1 MILSRKNALFSEK
14 ILGRFGVPFGTA
26 CGGLILRFC
35 RKNDILNIYI
45 YDVDSLE
52 RVFVAL
58 GSNLPDRSKHLNEG
72 REMLRKISAGGWL
85 ESPIYET
92 PPVGPAGQ
100 GPYFNQV
107 VSFWYSGT
115 STRLLHYLKGAEFV
129 LGRKPRGHWNSREI
143 DLDLLYFGK
152 EVRQGRPDL
161 PHPQIVNRQF
171 VLVPLND
178 IAPEWDDPQLGVK
191 VKEILSN
198 LLQKEEK
205 IPFRVITSEEP

>member
-1 MILSRKNALFSEK
+1 MTAK
-14 ILGRFGVPFGTA
+14 IHLWRFG
-26 CGGLILRFC
+26 LLFC

-45 YDVDSLE
+45 YFVDSLE

-58 GSNLPDRSKHLNEG
+58 GSNLPDRSMHLNEG
-72 REMLRKISAGGWL
+72 REMLRKISSGGWL

-152 EVRQGRPDL
+152 EVRQGRPNL
-161 PHPQIVNRQF
+161 PHPQVVNRQF
-171 VLVPLND
+171 VRVPLND
-178 IAPEWDDPQLGVK
+178 IAPEWEDPQLGIK
-191 VKEILSN
+191 VKELLSN

>member
-152 EVRQGRPDL
+152 EVRQGRPNL

-171 VLVPLND
+171 VLVPLHD

>member
-1 MILSRKNALFSEK
+1 M
-14 ILGRFGVPFGTA
+14 
-26 CGGLILRFC
+26 
-35 RKNDILNIYI
+35 NIYI
-45 YDVDSLE
+45 YNVDSLE
-52 RVFVAL
+52 RVFIAL

-72 REMLRKISAGGWL
+72 REMLRKISAGGWK

-107 VSFWYSGT
+107 VSFWYSGN
-115 STRLLHYLKGAEFV
+115 STKLLHYLKGAEFV

-152 EVRQGRPDL
+152 EVRKGRPNL

-178 IAPEWDDPQLGVK
+178 IAPDWEDPQMGIK
-191 VKEILSN
+191 VSGLLSD

-205 IPFRVITSEEP
+205 IPFRVVTSEEP

>member
-1 MILSRKNALFSEK
+1 MTAK
-14 ILGRFGVPFGTA
+14 IHLWRFG
-26 CGGLILRFC
+26 LLFC

-45 YDVDSLE
+45 YFVDSLE

-72 REMLRKISAGGWL
+72 REMLRKISSGGWL

-152 EVRQGRPDL
+152 EVRQGRPNL
-161 PHPQIVNRQF
+161 PHPQVVNRQF

-178 IAPEWDDPQLGVK
+178 IAPEWEDPQLGIK
-191 VKEILSN
+191 VKELLSN

-205 IPFRVITSEEP
+205 IPFRVITSEVP

>member
-1 MILSRKNALFSEK
+1 M
-14 ILGRFGVPFGTA
+14 
-26 CGGLILRFC
+26 
-35 RKNDILNIYI
+35 
-45 YDVDSLE
+45 
-52 RVFVAL
+52 
-58 GSNLPDRSKHLNEG
+58 
-72 REMLRKISAGGWL
+72 
-85 ESPIYET
+85 
-92 PPVGPAGQ
+92 
-100 GPYFNQV
+100 
-107 VSFWYSGT
+107 
-115 STRLLHYLKGAEFV
+115 HYLKGAEFV

-152 EVRQGRPDL
+152 EVHQGRPNL

-178 IAPEWDDPQLGVK
+178 IAPEWEDPQLGIK

>member
-1 MILSRKNALFSEK
+1 MAAKCFA
-14 ILGRFGVPFGTA
+14 
-26 CGGLILRFC
+26 
-35 RKNDILNIYI
+35 
-45 YDVDSLE
+45 
-52 RVFVAL
+52 
-58 GSNLPDRSKHLNEG
+58 RS
-72 REMLRKISAGGWL
+72 GGWK

-92 PPVGPAGQ
+92 PPVGPEGQ

-152 EVRQGRPDL
+152 EVRRGRPNL

-178 IAPEWDDPQLGVK
+178 IAPEWEDPQLGKK
-191 VKEILSN
+191 VSEILSS

>member
-1 MILSRKNALFSEK
+1 M
-14 ILGRFGVPFGTA
+14 
-26 CGGLILRFC
+26 
-35 RKNDILNIYI
+35 NIYI
-45 YDVDSLE
+45 YSVDSLE
-52 RVFVAL
+52 RVFIAL
-58 GSNLPDRSKHLNEG
+58 GSNLPNRSKHLNDG
-72 REMLRKISAGGWL
+72 REMLRKVSAGGWK

-92 PPVGPAGQ
+92 PPVGPEGQ

-152 EVRQGRPDL
+152 EVRRGRPNL

-178 IAPEWDDPQLGVK
+178 IAPEWEDPQLGKK
-191 VKEILSN
+191 VSEILSS

>member
-152 EVRQGRPDL
+152 EVRQGRPNL
-161 PHPQIVNRQF
+161 PHPQVVNRQF

-178 IAPEWDDPQLGVK
+178 IAPEWEDPQLGIK
-191 VKEILSN
+191 VKELLSN